1 MSFITIDGNIG
12 SGKTSVLNYLH
23 KYYKYPIDLEPIEEW
38 QDYLDNMYQKNENTF
53 NFQIRIWLDRC
64 WIQNKNDDNFII
76 IERSPLFIK
85 NVFIELAL
93 EKKLIS
99 EDEYSIL
106 INLHNKTNNLWNN
119 NIYIYLRSNPDS
131 CINRIKK
138 RNRKSEDYITYDYIK
153 QIDLLSENIIKT
165 VSNIIIIDVEDK
177 TIQKIALEIYEKI
190 KSMKIDR

>member
-165 VSNIIIIDVEDK
+165 ISNIIIIDVEDK

>member
-1 MSFITIDGNIG
+1 
-12 SGKTSVLNYLH
+12 
-23 KYYKYPIDLEPIEEW
+23 
-38 QDYLDNMYQKNENTF
+38 MYQKNENTF